1 MTIPEDLEYDCVFDD
16 LFQEFTR
23 SAQLEQVRTTGMGTM
38 YELSYRVTLRSA
50 QREKAFL
57 DAIRCRNGNLT
68 VALGLAGHDK
78 NTL

>member
-1 MTIPEDLEYDCVFDD
+1 MFDD

-23 SAQLEQVRTTGMGTM
+23 SARLEQVKTTGMGTM
-38 YELSYRVTLRSA
+38 YELSYRVVLRSA
-50 QREKAFL
+50 KREKAFL

-68 VALGLAGHDK
+68 VAIGLAGHEK